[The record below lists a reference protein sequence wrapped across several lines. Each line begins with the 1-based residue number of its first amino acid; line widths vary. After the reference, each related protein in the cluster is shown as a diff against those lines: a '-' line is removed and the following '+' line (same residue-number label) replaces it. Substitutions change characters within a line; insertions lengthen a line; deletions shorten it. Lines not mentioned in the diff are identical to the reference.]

1 MPLVKKLSEAAT
13 GEQPEQVK
21 CCDGHQR
28 QQPQVGSTVNSL
40 AGTRV
45 EIKIMQMDCPTEE
58 RLIRAKLGKLP
69 GIIALEFK
77 LLSRVLT
84 VVHQD
89 ADLELILKAIESLG
103 YSPQVNFS
111 ENSVSDEG
119 AKRNYIWL
127 IGAALIAFASEA
139 VGWIAGLPDWL
150 SMILALSAVLCCGI
164 DTYKKGWLSIIHF
177 ELNINALMSIA
188 VTGAFVIGQWPEA
201 AMVMVLFSLAEVIE
215 QNSLHKAGSAIKGL
229 LELTP
234 AVSRVLQADGSWQQI
249 ATNQVTAGAIVK
261 VKPGERISLDGVIS
275 KGSANID
282 QAPITGESIVVD
294 KSVGDTVYAGTINGT
309 TAFEFSVTAVDK
321 DTTLAAIIRVVEQ
334 AQSDKAPIQRFIDKF
349 ASVYT
354 PVVFA
359 IAVFVAVIPP
369 LFFSGDW
376 QQWIYKALVLLV
388 IACPCALVI
397 STPVTIVS
405 GLTAAARRGIL
416 IKGGVHLEQGRHI
429 QWLALDK
436 TGTIT
441 QGKPVLTDYLT
452 MHSASSSGQTI
463 EDYVQL
469 ALSLTSQSDH
479 PVSNA
484 VSQFFFDKNVQ
495 ALPVR
500 NFTALLGLGIEGEI
514 ENVQYYLGNTR
525 LGEQLGLLSTE
536 HKKLL
541 AEYEQQGKTLNL
553 LMSDAQVLALF
564 AVADQVKEHSAQA
577 IRELHQLQVKT
588 VMLSGDNQHTAKVIA
603 GQVGI
608 DQVIGEL
615 LPEQKL
621 QKIES
626 LQKNAVVAMVGD
638 GINDA
643 PAIARADL
651 GFAMG
656 ALGADTAIETADVAL
671 MDDDLR
677 KIPEFIRLSAKVHR
691 ILVQNICFAIGV
703 KVLFLVVTIAGFGD
717 MWMAVFADVGASLL
731 VVANG
736 LRLLKK

>member
-1 MPLVKKLSEAAT
+1 MRLVKKMSQAAPEDKT
-13 GEQPEQVK
+13 EQVK
-21 CCDGHQR
+21 CCGGHQI
-28 QQPQVGSTVNSL
+28 QQPSVESTVSSL
-40 AGTRV
+40 PGTRID
-45 EIKIMQMDCPTEE
+45 IKIMQMDCPTEE
-58 RLIRAKLGKLP
+58 RLIRAKLDKLP
-69 GIIALEFK
+69 GVIALEFK
-77 LLSRVLT
+77 LLNRVLT
-84 VVHQD
+84 VVHKD
-89 ADLELILKAIESLG
+89 ANLEQIIKAIESLG
-103 YSPQVNFS
+103 YSPQLNFS
-111 ENSVSDEG
+111 ADSASDKG
-119 AKRNYIWL
+119 AKKNYIWL
-127 IGAALIAFASEA
+127 INAALIAFASEA

-150 SMILALSAVLCCGI
+150 SMLLAFSAVLCCGI
-164 DTYKKGWLSIIHF
+164 NTYKKGWLSIIHF

-234 AVSRVLQADGSWQQI
+234 AVSTVFQADGSWQQI
-249 ATNQVTAGAIVK
+249 ATNQVKAGAIVK

-275 KGSANID
+275 NGSANID

-294 KSVGDTVYAGTINGT
+294 KSVGDSVYAGTINGT
-309 TAFEFSVTAVDK
+309 TAFEFSVTAVEK

-359 IAVFVAVIPP
+359 IAVCVAVIPP
-369 LFFSGDW
+369 MLLSGDW

-441 QGKPVLTDYLT
+441 QGKPVLTDYLAMPST
-452 MHSASSSGQTI
+452 SSSGQAI
-463 EDYVQL
+463 EDYIPL
-469 ALSLTSQSDH
+469 ALSLASQSDH

-484 VSQFFFDKNVQ
+484 VSQYFLDKNVQ
-495 ALPVR
+495 GLPVQ

-514 ENVQYYLGNTR
+514 ENVKYYLGNTR
-525 LGEQLGLLSTE
+525 LGEQLGLLTDE
-536 HKKLL
+536 HKVLL
-541 AEYEQQGKTLNL
+541 AQYEQQGKTLNL
-553 LMSDAQVLALF
+553 LMSDNQVLALF
-564 AVADQVKEHSAQA
+564 AVADKVKEHSAQA
-577 IRELHQLQVKT
+577 IKELHQLHVKT

-603 GQVGI
+603 EQVGI
-608 DQVIGEL
+608 DQAIGEL

-626 LQKNAVVAMVGD
+626 LQQNTVVAMVGD

-656 ALGADTAIETADVAL
+656 VLGADTAIETADIAL

-677 KIPEFIRLSAKVHR
+677 KIPEFIRLSSKVHR

-703 KVLFLVVTIAGFGD
+703 KVLFLTITIAGFGD

-736 LRLLKK
+736 LRLLKA